1 MGLRACASMEGDE
14 AAVGSPNFFQWLKP
28 RCSLSSPSS
37 RSSSGSSSSSSS
49 TSTMASRHQL
59 LALGEEGQAAGRGV
73 VVAQQEASSVTCLP
87 LLSRLGGERK
97 GDDGHHEQCAVK
109 EETTSGGGATGGL
122 LAPSGVDLNIAL
134 PVGGSCSID
143 DEDAV
148 MEEEKGGGED
158 EVDQE
163 AAGGGEDESEWKRT
177 HGGEAEEGMMMMT
190 MDRQERDD
198 DVAPSVEGSDTF
210 VGVVVGE
217 GGRGLP
223 PPLAGCRYWIP
234 TPAQILVGPVQFIC
248 HVCNKTF
255 NRYNNMQ
262 VCYHVCH
269 ACTFVITDLRRDL

>member
-1 MGLRACASMEGDE
+1 MEGDE
-14 AAVGSPNFFQWLKP
+14 AAVGSPFFQWLKP

-49 TSTMASRHQL
+49 TSTMAASRHQL

-87 LLSRLGGERK
+87 LLSRLSGERK
-97 GDDGHHEQCAVK
+97 GDDDGHHEQCAVK
-109 EETTSGGGATGGL
+109 EEETTSGGGATGG

-143 DEDAV
+143 EDAV
-148 MEEEKGGGED
+148 MEEKGAGED

-163 AAGGGEDESEWKRT
+163 AAGGGEDESERKRT

-190 MDRQERDD
+190 MMDRQERDD

-223 PPLAGCRYWIP
+223 PPFAGCRYWIP

-262 VCYHVCH
+262 VCYHVCL
-269 ACTFVITDLRRDL
+269 D

>member
-1 MGLRACASMEGDE
+1 MEGDE

-262 VCYHVCH
+262 VCYHVCL
-269 ACTFVITDLRRDL
+269 D